1 MIEIQ
6 PISLGLPPQQGVKI
20 WIRPL
25 IGSTTDVTCELYYE
39 VLSAENKNLACGN
52 IIVDEEQFAAWGQEM
67 SYVEDIVLINL
78 GLQRYV
84 PAEEV

>member
-39 VLSAENKNLACGN
+39 VLSVENKNLACGN
-52 IIVDEEQFAAWGQEM
+52 ITVDEETYAAWGADNTFIEN
-67 SYVEDIVLINL
+67 IVLQSL
-78 GLQRYV
+78 GLTRI
-84 PAEEV
+84 